1 MARKANSQLNIRSD
15 VAKAR
20 ATELAR
26 ETGRSV
32 TQVVEEA
39 VSAYRAEPVELAT
52 PRRTWLERR
61 GRILT
66 LCSDGAH
73 VTLAETNAA
82 IDQDRTRGS

>member
-1 MARKANSQLNIRSD
+1 MARSSASQLNIRSET
-15 VAKAR
+15 AKAR
-20 ATELAR
+20 AAFLAR

-39 VSAYRAEPVELAT
+39 VSAYQPEAADLAK

-66 LCSDGAH
+66 LCSDGAQ
-73 VTLAETNAA
+73 VTLAQTNAA
-82 IDQDRTRGS
+82 IDKDRTRAS